1 MSVLLYTDVEWDQLL
16 VLENPVQNQQGEQS
30 FSIHCDTV
38 QKIQLGEYDE
48 PTKCHIVRTYGI
60 YHKSRIPRGCR
71 FQCSN
76 NVRAWLRELENQV
89 LMTLQKN
96 SESWFGTSLKET
108 DLRKMFKPIV
118 TPDGSAIL
126 RCEQNMQVYSM
137 NKDCTAAKKA
147 PIQQVTEGM
156 LALPIMQIK
165 GIWIEKDKFGL
176 CVSMTDMLH
185 FEGIPDNPF
194 CKEELHEDAFYDRPP
209 SPVGSVFTTSQ
220 GSSLHGEDFFSVK

>member
-16 VLENPVQNQQGEQS
+16 MLEDPVQNQHGEQS
-30 FSIHCDTV
+30 FSIHCDSV

-48 PTKCHIVRTYGI
+48 PTKCHIVRTYGS
-60 YHKSRIPRGCR
+60 YHNSRIPRGCR

-96 SESWFGTSLKET
+96 SESWFGTSLQET
-108 DLRKMFKPIV
+108 DLRKMFKPLV

-137 NKDCTAAKKA
+137 NKNCGCEKGTGSTGYRRNK
-147 PIQQVTEGM
+147 

-165 GIWIEKDKFGL
+165 GIWIEKAIRPM
-176 CVSMTDMLH
+176 VSMTDLLQS
-185 FEGIPDNPF
+185 ESIPDNPF
-194 CKEELHEDAFYDRPP
+194 CKEELHEDAFADRPP
-209 SPVGSVFTTSQ
+209 SPVGSVFTISQ
-220 GSSLHGEDFFSVK
+220 GSSLHGEISSQK